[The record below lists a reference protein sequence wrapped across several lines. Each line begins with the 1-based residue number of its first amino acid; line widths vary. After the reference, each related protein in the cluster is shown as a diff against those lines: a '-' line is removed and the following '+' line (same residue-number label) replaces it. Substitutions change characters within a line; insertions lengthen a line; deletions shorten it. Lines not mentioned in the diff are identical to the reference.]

1 MDLAGE
7 NIFSFLQI
15 LLLFMGKLLEKRFLL
30 KCVLSDVISLKM
42 GARAEVLITKC
53 PFDNLFAKKVLVS
66 YNK

>member
-7 NIFSFLQI
+7 NIFRFWQI
-15 LLLFMGKLLEKRFLL
+15 LLLFISKLLEKRFLL
-30 KCVLSDVISLKM
+30 KCVLSDVISVKM
-42 GARAEVLITKC
+42 GAGKEVQITKC

>member
-7 NIFSFLQI
+7 NIFSFWQI
-15 LLLFMGKLLEKRFLL
+15 LLLFISKLLGKRFLL
-30 KCVLSDVISLKM
+30 ECVLSDVNSVKM
-42 GARAEVLITKC
+42 GKGVEVQTTKC